1 MYGSNIGLIGGS
13 VPAHTHTHK
22 PGKPYNFR
30 YKPDKAEAWSRGAEQ
45 GLANSSLP
53 LKKIFLCL
61 DCEVFS

>member
-30 YKPDKAEAWSRGAEQ
+30 YKPDKAEACSRGAEQ

-53 LKKIFLCL
+53 LNFFLCL